1 MTSLFIND
9 RNPFP
14 KDEILT
20 KSFLIDKIASN
31 LRMKYKKVFS
41 LINYDENSLKTDI
54 HFLLSKYIS
63 NKHKEINIKYIETTI
78 LNKIR
83 DKYKYKKFKSPTQNK
98 NKNLIRIVDS
108 SPNKYQSYLDLIK
121 HKANSNEKNT
131 KLPAITNKPVAQ
143 STEINGPINNNNYY
157 TLEQNSDNNYMA
169 NNIKNSNNNEEESI
183 YNINSNNKVNNINN
197 EINEINNK
205 ANEAQNEDGS
215 IRKEIEKE
223 QEELNQLEKYREN
236 IKNQIDEMNKEIER
250 EKALYLKNETNNRY
264 SNYQNENYLLDEE
277 NNYNSYNNNIN
288 INSYNS
294 KLKNGTNWSYP
305 SITLEQ
311 MQYLERKKRIEED
324 YQNKQNRYI
333 FVKPKHYKNEEE
345 ELNSR
350 SNSSDNS
357 NSFKY
362 DNVRIN
368 KYSMD
373 KINEFNKIKE
383 KIKQEKE
390 LRYKNKNNKSTNNI
404 MHDYDDEFRR
414 PREIEKSIP
423 YEEKIQMK
431 ILKRS
436 MEQEKA
442 IEHLKKL
449 LYPERQLLAEREY
462 QGFNKVIN
470 ERNLMKKREIE
481 LADKARR
488 IQIEKMKKSLDYNI
502 DNKKMRKNEER
513 KIEQKYREMLDKDY
527 ELFLEKEKKEKYEK
541 AKKMEIYRNMLDDQI
556 EQKNQLMMEEN
567 NLSERDEDFY
577 LVEN

>member
-14 KDEILT
+14 KSEIMT

-83 DKYKYKKFKSPTQNK
+83 DKYKYRKFKSPTQNK

-121 HKANSNEKNT
+121 HKTNSNEKNI
-131 KLPAITNKPVAQ
+131 KLPAITNNPVAK
-143 STEINGPINNNNYY
+143 STEINGPIINNNYP
-157 TLEQNSDNNYMA
+157 TLEENKDNNNIV

-183 YNINSNNKVNNINN
+183 YNINSKNKVNNINN

-205 ANEAQNEDGS
+205 TDELKNDEGS
-215 IRKEIEKE
+215 IKKELEME

-264 SNYQNENYLLDEE
+264 NNYQNENDQLDEN
-277 NNYNSYNNNIN
+277 NNYNSYNNN

-294 KLKNGTNWSYP
+294 KLKNGNNWSYP

-350 SNSSDNS
+350 NNSSDNS

-390 LRYKNKNNKSTNNI
+390 LRYKNNKSTSNI
-404 MHDYDDEFRR
+404 MHDFDEFR
-414 PREIEKSIP
+414 PREIEKNIP
-423 YEEKIQMK
+423 YEDKIQMK

-436 MEQEKA
+436 LEQEKA

-462 QGFNKVIN
+462 QGFNKAIK

-502 DNKKMRKNEER
+502 DSKKRRKNEEK
-513 KIEQKYREMLDKDY
+513 KIEQKYREMIDKDY
-527 ELFLEKEKKEKYEK
+527 ELFLEKERKEKYEK
-541 AKKMEIYRNMLDDQI
+541 AKKMEIYRNMLDEQI